1 MNAWVVVLAV
11 GAVSLA
17 IRALPLM
24 ASEAINLG
32 PRTETALRHA
42 GIGAMT
48 ALLVSALVAH
58 GVTSTHPD
66 VAILV
71 AVGIGAAL
79 AWRRSSMMRVVVVGT
94 ACYAAVTVV
103 AMVV

>member
-17 IRALPLM
+17 IRALPLL

-32 PRTETALRHA
+32 PRTEMALRNA

-48 ALLVSALVAH
+48 ALLVTALVAH
-58 GVTSTHPD
+58 GGTSTHPD
-66 VAILV
+66 VGILAAV
-71 AVGIGAAL
+71 AIGAAL

-103 AMVV
+103 AMAV

>member
-11 GAVSLA
+11 GAASLA

-24 ASEAINLG
+24 ASEAIHLG
-32 PRTETALRHA
+32 PKAAAALRHA

-48 ALLVSALVAH
+48 ALLVTALVAH
-58 GVTSTHPD
+58 RGTSTHPD
-66 VAILV
+66 VAIL
-71 AVGIGAAL
+71 AGVGIGAAL
-79 AWRRSSMMRVVVVGT
+79 AWRGWSMMRVVVVGA
-94 ACYAAVTVV
+94 ACYAAVTVA